1 MMLDN
6 LKKYKVILA
15 SNSPR
20 RKELLA
26 GLGVEYEVRTLPD
39 VDESF
44 AEDIAVDAV
53 PLMLANKKMEKAKTL
68 CQPNDIIITAD
79 TVVILDNKI
88 IGKPNDRSDAVVI
101 LKALSGKQHKVVS
114 GVCIAQ
120 GERQYDLE
128 VTTKVYFDSLT
139 DAEIDFYVD
148 KYQPYD
154 KAGAYAI
161 QEWIGVAGIQSIHG
175 DFYNVMGLP
184 VSRVLRLLQECG
196 VL

>member
-1 MMLDN
+1 MGI
-6 LKKYKVILA
+6 ILA
-15 SNSPR
+15 SGSPR
-20 RKELLA
+20 RKQILGDA
-26 GLGVEYEVRTLPD
+26 GFEFSIISPD

-44 AEDIAVDAV
+44 AEDVDVDSV
-53 PLMLANKKMEKAKTL
+53 PLMLANRKMEKAKTL

-79 TVVILDNKI
+79 TVVILENKI
-88 IGKPNDRSDAVVI
+88 IGKPIDRNDAVAI

-128 VTTKVYFDSLT
+128 VTTRVYFDTLT
-139 DAEIDFYVD
+139 DAEVDFYID

-161 QEWIGVAGIQSIHG
+161 QEWIGINKITRIEG
-175 DFYNVMGLP
+175 DYYNVVGFPMSKIFP
-184 VSRVLRLLQECG
+184 VLSALTI
-196 VL
+196 

>member
-1 MMLDN
+1 MGI
-6 LKKYKVILA
+6 ILA
-15 SNSPR
+15 SGSPR
-20 RKELLA
+20 RKQILDDA
-26 GLGVEYEVRTLPD
+26 GFEFSIISPD

-44 AEDIAVDAV
+44 AEDVDVDSV
-53 PLMLANKKMEKAKTL
+53 PLMLANLKMEKAKTL

-79 TVVILDNKI
+79 TVVILENKI
-88 IGKPNDRSDAVVI
+88 IGKPIDRNDAVAI

-128 VTTKVYFDSLT
+128 VTTRVYFDTLT
-139 DAEIDFYVD
+139 DAEVDFYID

-161 QEWIGVAGIQSIHG
+161 QEWIGINKITRIEG
-175 DFYNVMGLP
+175 DYYNVVGFPMSKIFP
-184 VSRVLRLLQECG
+184 VLSALTI
-196 VL
+196 

>member
-1 MMLDN
+1 MGI
-6 LKKYKVILA
+6 ILA
-15 SNSPR
+15 SGSPR
-20 RKELLA
+20 RKQILDDA
-26 GLGVEYEVRTLPD
+26 GFEFSIISPD

-44 AEDIAVDAV
+44 AEDVDVDSV
-53 PLMLANKKMEKAKTL
+53 PLMLANRKMEKAKTL

-79 TVVILDNKI
+79 TVVILENKI
-88 IGKPNDRSDAVVI
+88 IGKPIDRNDAVAI

-128 VTTKVYFDSLT
+128 VTTRVYFDTLT
-139 DAEIDFYVD
+139 DAEVDFYID

-161 QEWIGVAGIQSIHG
+161 QEWIGINKITRIEG
-175 DFYNVMGLP
+175 DYYNVVGFPMSKIFP
-184 VSRVLRLLQECG
+184 VLSALTI
-196 VL
+196 

>member
-1 MMLDN
+1 MGI
-6 LKKYKVILA
+6 VLA
-15 SNSPR
+15 SGSPR
-20 RKELLA
+20 RKQILGDA
-26 GLGVEYEVRTLPD
+26 GFEFSIILPD

-53 PLMLANKKMEKAKTL
+53 PLMLANRKMEKAKTL

-79 TVVILDNKI
+79 TVVILENKI
-88 IGKPNDRSDAVVI
+88 IGKPNDRSDAVAI

-128 VTTKVYFDSLT
+128 VTTKVYFDTLT
-139 DAEIDFYVD
+139 DAEIDFYID

-161 QEWIGVAGIQSIHG
+161 QEWIGLCKISRIEGTFTNI
-175 DFYNVMGLP
+175 MGLP
-184 VSRVLRLLQECG
+184 VDRVYQELLDF
-196 VL
+196 V

>member
-1 MMLDN
+1 MGD
-6 LKKYKVILA
+6 
-15 SNSPR
+15 
-20 RKELLA
+20 A
-26 GLGVEYEVRTLPD
+26 GFEFSIISPD

-44 AEDIAVDAV
+44 AEDVDVDSV
-53 PLMLANKKMEKAKTL
+53 PLMLANRKMEKAKTL

-79 TVVILDNKI
+79 TVVILENKI
-88 IGKPNDRSDAVVI
+88 IGKPIDRNDAVAI

-128 VTTKVYFDSLT
+128 VTTRVYFDTLT
-139 DAEIDFYVD
+139 DAEVDFYID

-161 QEWIGVAGIQSIHG
+161 QEWIGINKITRIEG
-175 DFYNVMGLP
+175 DYYNVVGFPMSKIFP
-184 VSRVLRLLQECG
+184 VLSALTT
-196 VL
+196 